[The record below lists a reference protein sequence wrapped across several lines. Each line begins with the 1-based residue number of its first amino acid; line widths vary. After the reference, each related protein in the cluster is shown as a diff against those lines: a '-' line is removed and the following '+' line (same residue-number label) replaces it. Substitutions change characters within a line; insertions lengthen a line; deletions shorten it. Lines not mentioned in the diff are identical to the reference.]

1 MGNNDKLTELIEQ
14 ASLAVNTLSVSDL
27 SEIENLQAILDRIG
41 QTIAEI
47 SGVPDEVLEQARGA
61 ASGSVEALGQVLR
74 EEAEDAARSIETVS
88 QAVMI
93 LQNLVD
99 QLCRDAEESDS
110 DDAEQDLAPDAA
122 PQEAT
127 VIVEDD
133 VPLVLDFLAEANEH
147 LESAEAGLLE
157 LESKPGDS
165 EVLNQIFRA
174 FHTIKGMA
182 GFLNLAEIGSLA
194 HSAENLLDGARK
206 GELVIAGEIG
216 DVVFESVDMLKKM
229 IAGLKESVDAGEAVV
244 AQQGL
249 PDLLT
254 KLKASVEGQS
264 PGALLSS
271 PQGREKDRELDE
283 ILLNEAGPKV
293 EAVPEIRAITT
304 KTRLSSGDE
313 KIKVSTSRLDNL
325 INMAGE
331 LVIAQLMVTE
341 EVNSNLTVE
350 QELAR
355 KVAHQSKIVRDLQEL
370 SMSMR
375 MVPIHAVFQ
384 KMARLVRDLSHKTQ
398 KDVKFATVGEE
409 TELDRSIVD
418 KIADP
423 LVHMVRNSVD
433 HGIEAKAERVA
444 AGKNPVGRVE
454 LRAFHQAGNIVIE
467 IEDDGKGLDKE
478 KILMKAIDNGIVEA
492 GQELSEDEIFKLVF
506 HAGLSTAQKVTSVSG
521 RGVGMDVVKKNI
533 EALRGR
539 IDISSMPGSGTVF
552 TIRLPLTLAIIDGQ
566 IVRVGRDRYIIP
578 INSIVRSLRPG
589 AEQLSS
595 VQKRGEV
602 VMVRGKLLPLVRLHK
617 LFNTVP
623 RTEDPTEA
631 LLVVVEE
638 DNNRC
643 CLLVDELLDQ
653 RQVVIKSLGEA
664 LGRAQGVSGGAIMG
678 DGRVSLILDIPGLME
693 LAQN

>member
-1 MGNNDKLTELIEQ
+1 
-14 ASLAVNTLSVSDL
+14 
-27 SEIENLQAILDRIG
+27 
-41 QTIAEI
+41 
-47 SGVPDEVLEQARGA
+47 
-61 ASGSVEALGQVLR
+61 
-74 EEAEDAARSIETVS
+74 
-88 QAVMI
+88 
-93 LQNLVD
+93 
-99 QLCRDAEESDS
+99 
-110 DDAEQDLAPDAA
+110 
-122 PQEAT
+122 
-127 VIVEDD
+127 
-133 VPLVLDFLAEANEH
+133 
-147 LESAEAGLLE
+147 
-157 LESKPGDS
+157 
-165 EVLNQIFRA
+165 
-174 FHTIKGMA
+174 
-182 GFLNLAEIGSLA
+182 
-194 HSAENLLDGARK
+194 
-206 GELVIAGEIG
+206 
-216 DVVFESVDMLKKM
+216 
-229 IAGLKESVDAGEAVV
+229 
-244 AQQGL
+244 
-249 PDLLT
+249 
-254 KLKASVEGQS
+254 LKASVEGQS

-293 EAVPEIRAITT
+293 EAVPEIREITT

-478 KILMKAIDNGIVEA
+478 KILAKAIDNGIVEA

-602 VMVRGKLLPLVRLHK
+602 VTVRGKLLPLVRLHK